1 MRRLTRVICSTAA
14 VVTMTACGSQ
24 SAPTGSGSP
33 SSEPSATSAG
43 SAATP
48 TRETQP
54 GVFPVTITRIGGV
67 AGFHDLLVVAGD
79 GMVSVT
85 RKAKERQRCRL
96 TPEAI
101 QRLTTAT
108 AAVPWPRITRA
119 TTNPSFPDDMVT
131 MVESPA
137 GGPVRVEDPKVG
149 AGGRVFNELLNDL
162 FGGTAGSRMCKPA

>member
-14 VVTMTACGSQ
+14 VVAMTACGSKVT
-24 SAPTGSGSP
+24 PTGPGSSP
-33 SSEPSATSAG
+33 SEPSATSAG
-43 SAATP
+43 AASTP
-48 TRETQP
+48 TGETQP

-85 RKAKERQRCRL
+85 RKAHERQQCRL

-108 AAVPWPRITRA
+108 AQVPWPRITRA
-119 TTNPSFPDDMVT
+119 TTNPSFPDDLVT
-131 MVESPA
+131 MVRSSA
-137 GGPVRVEDPKVG
+137 GGPVRLEDPQVG
-149 AGGRVFNELLNDL
+149 AGGQFFRELLTDL
-162 FGGTAGSRMCKPA
+162 GGGPASSRMCKPV